1 MMTSINEITL
11 VYNQLLESRHKG
23 LVDSFIKKAIRY
35 ARLRVDWY
43 QSDTPSRV
51 QLDAERTRAHDAFI
65 DACNILSRN
74 MIKIGE
80 NAEWRLKLG
89 NNRKDIGDFACM
101 LHAVIGIKA
110 R

>member
-1 MMTSINEITL
+1 MISLNETTI
-11 VYNQLLESRHKG
+11 VYNQLQESTHKA
-23 LVDSFIKKAIRY
+23 LVNSLIKKSIRY

-43 QSDTPSRV
+43 QSDVESRI
-51 QLDAERTRAHDAFI
+51 QLDAERTLAHQAFI

-74 MIKIGE
+74 MHKVGE
-80 NAEWRLKLG
+80 NTDWRTKLG

-101 LHAVIGIKA
+101 LHAIIGIKA